1 MTKPRLFLPILTVL
15 LVPAT
20 LCAADA
26 GLLRLVMPD
35 AKVIAGLQVDRTRDS
50 AFGQFVLSHMQLSD
64 ASFQKL
70 IAETG
75 FDPRRDVTELMIAS
89 NWESSSP
96 ESRWLVLAKGAFD
109 LQKIQTAAQ
118 ANGAAT
124 TNFQGAAIYSYSG
137 STGPDSDSAITFLD
151 ASSAVMGDMT
161 SVKAALTRQRSSA
174 PASSDLLKKVGPISA
189 KNDFWFVTLVPL
201 SEFAAAMPNQN
212 LSSAMQGNVLNG
224 INQASGGIRF
234 GDTVTISAE
243 AITRSD
249 KDAQALVDVVKF
261 VASMLQLNRQDN
273 ATAGQVSSLLDT
285 LDTKTTGNVMSMS
298 LAIPVQ
304 QLEQLFQNLQ
314 SPPRPAAK
322 KAAPQV
328 N

>member
-1 MTKPRLFLPILTVL
+1 MPKPRHFLPILTVL

-64 ASFQKL
+64 ESFKKL

-118 ANGAAT
+118 SNGAA
-124 TNFQGAAIYSYSG
+124 
-137 STGPDSDSAITFLD
+137 IT
-151 ASSAVMGDMT
+151 
-161 SVKAALTRQRSSA
+161 
-174 PASSDLLKKVGPISA
+174 
-189 KNDFWFVTLVPL
+189 
-201 SEFAAAMPNQN
+201 
-212 LSSAMQGNVLNG
+212 
-224 INQASGGIRF
+224 
-234 GDTVTISAE
+234 
-243 AITRSD
+243 
-249 KDAQALVDVVKF
+249 
-261 VASMLQLNRQDN
+261 
-273 ATAGQVSSLLDT
+273 
-285 LDTKTTGNVMSMS
+285 
-298 LAIPVQ
+298 
-304 QLEQLFQNLQ
+304 
-314 SPPRPAAK
+314 
-322 KAAPQV
+322 
-328 N
+328 

>member
-1 MTKPRLFLPILTVL
+1 MPKPRLFLPILTVL
-15 LVPAT
+15 LVPAM
-20 LCAADA
+20 LCAADP

-64 ASFQKL
+64 ESFQKL

-75 FDPRRDVTELMIAS
+75 FDPRRDVSELMIAS

-109 LQKIQTAAQ
+109 LQKIQAAAQ
-118 ANGAAT
+118 LNGAT
-124 TNFQGAAIYSYSG
+124 ITNFQGAPVYSYSG

-174 PASSDLLKKVGPISA
+174 PASSDLLKKVGPVSA

-201 SEFAAAMPNQN
+201 SEFAGAMPNPN

-224 INQASGGIRF
+224 INQASGGIHF

-273 ATAGQVSSLLDT
+273 PTAGQVSSLLDT

-298 LAIPVQ
+298 LVIPEQ

-314 SPPRPAAK
+314 RPPRPATK
-322 KAAPQV
+322 RAAPQV

>member
-1 MTKPRLFLPILTVL
+1 MPKPRLFLPILTVL

-20 LCAADA
+20 LCAADT

-64 ASFQKL
+64 ESFKKL

-75 FDPRRDVTELMIAS
+75 FDPQRDVSELMIAS
-89 NWESSSP
+89 NWDSSSP
-96 ESRWLVLAKGAFD
+96 QSRWLVLAKGRFD
-109 LQKIQTAAQ
+109 LQKIQSAAQ
-118 ANGAAT
+118 SNGAAT
-124 TNFQGAAIYSYSG
+124 TNFQGAPIYSYSG
-137 STGPDSDSAITFLD
+137 STAPDSDSAITFLD

-161 SVKAALTRQRSSA
+161 SVKAALGRQRSSA
-174 PASSDLLKKVGPISA
+174 PASSDLLKKVSLVSA
-189 KNDFWFVTLVPL
+189 KNDFWFITLVPL
-201 SEFAAAMPNQN
+201 SEFAAAMPNPN
-212 LSSAMQGNVLNG
+212 LSSAMQGNMLNG

-249 KDAQALVDVVKF
+249 KDALALVDVVKF

-273 ATAGQVSSLLDT
+273 PTAGQVSSLLDT
-285 LDTKTTGNVMSMS
+285 LDAKTAGNVMSMS
-298 LAIPVQ
+298 LAIPEQ

-314 SPPRPAAK
+314 RPPGPATK